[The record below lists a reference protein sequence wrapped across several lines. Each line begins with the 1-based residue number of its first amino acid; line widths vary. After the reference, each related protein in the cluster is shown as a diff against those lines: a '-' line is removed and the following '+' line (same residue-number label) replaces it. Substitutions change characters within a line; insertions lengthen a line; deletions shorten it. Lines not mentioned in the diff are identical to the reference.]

1 MSGLINLLSPFW
13 PTKKI
18 DGRHAG
24 RCVFFSVKQLLR
36 FPQSGKSDVGDVMY
50 VYSKHRIATVA
61 KNSDCCQRVINM
73 AELLGGAENVNNST
87 ENAGEVSAVEA
98 GTSAVSANDGRD
110 KSLES
115 AIDPTTNSGSLS
127 ASPVDNLE
135 AGFYRVP

>member
-1 MSGLINLLSPFW
+1 
-13 PTKKI
+13 
-18 DGRHAG
+18 
-24 RCVFFSVKQLLR
+24 
-36 FPQSGKSDVGDVMY
+36 
-50 VYSKHRIATVA
+50 
-61 KNSDCCQRVINM
+61 M